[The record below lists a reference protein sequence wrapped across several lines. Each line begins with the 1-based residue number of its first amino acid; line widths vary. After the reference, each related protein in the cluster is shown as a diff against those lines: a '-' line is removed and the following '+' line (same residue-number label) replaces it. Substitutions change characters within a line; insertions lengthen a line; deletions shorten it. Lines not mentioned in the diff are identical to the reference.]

1 MACLICKRR
10 QIATLENI
18 VAIDRILF
26 PESAPKRKLS
36 ETDLNQYNKIK
47 NAMLVNL
54 YEIYKVTDFIS
65 ENVYENGIK
74 EINAKSYQRGG
85 QVFRETVKLLKTDS
99 VLNEI
104 NSDVNE
110 LVKTKQMTYEDAKS
124 SVIVKSLMEIA
135 LDKLMLESAIKN
147 SDKAIFETTHG
158 ELLVQAHKSFR
169 NDLIRLALK

>member
-10 QIATLENI
+10 KIAMLENI

-36 ETDLNQYNKIK
+36 ETDLNHYNKIK

-74 EINAKSYQRGG
+74 EINAKSYQKGG
-85 QVFRETVKLLKTDS
+85 QVFRETVQLIKTDQ
-99 VLNEI
+99 VLSEI
-104 NSDVNE
+104 NNDINE
-110 LVKTKQMTYEDAKS
+110 LVKTKNMTFEDAKS
-124 SVIVKSLMEIA
+124 SVVIKSVMEIA
-135 LDKLMLESAIKN
+135 LDKLMLESALKN

-158 ELLVQAHKSFR
+158 ELLIQAHKSFR
-169 NDLIRLALK
+169 NDLIKLALK